1 MSNQTTKP
9 PSKRPLRNKVCGLCE
24 HRLEAVAKSGCGA
37 IWKHLPDG
45 TPLECFWQKAIA
57 ELGPHGA
64 LALSN
69 QRQRERANDE
79 EKNDA
84 KP

>member
-1 MSNQTTKP
+1 MPDVDSKTTRL

-45 TPLECFWQKAIA
+45 TPLDCFWVKAIA
-57 ELGPHGA
+57 EHGPHGA
-64 LALSN
+64 LALSAH
-69 QRQRERANDE
+69 RQQERAN
-79 EKNDA
+79 A
-84 KP
+84 R